1 MAIVIVL
8 IILPFYIIHKK
19 KMLFLL
25 GFFYQFKAIM
35 TLRQKCLLGVKEN
48 ETTLRVTGNP
58 RFINFIT

>member
-19 KMLFLL
+19 KMLF
-25 GFFYQFKAIM
+25 FFYQFKAIM